1 MLSSTPSRLRTPFAE
16 LAAGAPSLLGRVGD
30 RETILRGKRFQL
42 PNGLDSTIVSVNISS
57 LA

>member
-30 RETILRGKRFQL
+30 PRDYFAGKTFSASEWL
-42 PNGLDSTIVSVNISS
+42 GLDNC
-57 LA
+57 